1 MNNEILQSQ
10 FRGQIPKPGKTGVD
24 WYLFCYF
31 LNLYKNSPTMEI
43 GVGNGG
49 SLYTMTAFSNDVT
62 AIDSWDQNWPK
73 SVVVDHLQTIQRSV
87 KFIDSRSES
96 LDRRQLAQY
105 KFIHLDANKSYQG
118 TLRDL
123 ELAENFCSGIICVDD
138 YMNSIWPEVTWAV
151 DEFIKRR
158 PTWKK
163 LLVGNHQIFLSNT
176 KIDMKELIVDF
187 PLTNR
192 MDTWYLTYGKLPN
205 NLAMFAKQGKM
216 KYSWH
221 ELAWENNSE
230 LL

>member
-1 MNNEILQSQ
+1 M
-10 FRGQIPKPGKTGVD
+10 PKPGKTGVD

-31 LNLYKNSPTMEI
+31 LNQYKNCPTLEI

-73 SVVVDHLQTIQRSV
+73 YVVVDYLQTIQRTV
-87 KFIDSRSES
+87 KFIDSKSES
-96 LDRRQLAQY
+96 VDWRYLENY
-105 KFIHLDANKSYQG
+105 KFIHLDANKSYEG

-123 ELAENFCSGIICVDD
+123 ELCDRLCNGMICVDD

-151 DEFIKRR
+151 DEFVKSN
-158 PTWKK
+158 PSWKK
-163 LLVGNHQIFLSNT
+163 LLIGNHQIFLSNT

-187 PLTNR
+187 PLINR
-192 MDTWYLTYGKLPN
+192 LNTWYLTYGELPKY
-205 NLAMFAKQGKM
+205 LAMFVEQGKM
-216 KYSWH
+216 EYSWH
-221 ELAWENNSE
+221 KLAWSNNRE